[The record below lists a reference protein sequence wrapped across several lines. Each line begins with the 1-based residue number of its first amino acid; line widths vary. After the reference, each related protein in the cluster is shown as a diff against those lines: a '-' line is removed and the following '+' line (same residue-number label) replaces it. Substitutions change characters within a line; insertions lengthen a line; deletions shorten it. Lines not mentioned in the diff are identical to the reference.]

1 MSKFQTYNRHNRLEG
16 NFKTYTTGFILSLF
30 FTFLAYL
37 ITIKHAFTKDT
48 IIVIIS
54 LAAVIQF
61 AIQLIFFLHLGKESR
76 PRYRLLVFAIMLMIV
91 LILVIGSLWIM
102 ANLNHDMTI
111 KQMEEY
117 MVQQGNGGI

>member
-1 MSKFQTYNRHNRLEG
+1 MSQIKSYNQHNKLEA
-16 NFKTYTTGFILSLF
+16 NFKTYLIGFILSLF
-30 FTFLAYL
+30 FTLSAYF

-48 IIVIIS
+48 IIVLIS
-54 LAAVIQF
+54 LAAIIQF
-61 AIQLIFFLHLGKESR
+61 AIQLLFFLHLGKESR
-76 PRYRLLVFAIMLMIV
+76 PRYRLLVFSIMLLIV

-102 ANLNHDMTI
+102 SNLNHNMTI